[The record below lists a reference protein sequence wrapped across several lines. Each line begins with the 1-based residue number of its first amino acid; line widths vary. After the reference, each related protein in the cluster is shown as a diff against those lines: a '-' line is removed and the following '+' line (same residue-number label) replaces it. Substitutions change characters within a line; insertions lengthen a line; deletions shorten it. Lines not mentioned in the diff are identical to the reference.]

1 MSWVDIVFLVVI
13 LVSALISLVRG
24 FVREVI
30 SIAVWVGAF
39 WIGIRF
45 AAELAIHLE
54 AFIASPTLRL
64 GSAFAA
70 LFISTLLLGALVNF
84 LATTLVGRTGLTGT
98 DRALGMVFGALR
110 GGLIVAILVLL
121 AGLTA
126 VPREAWWQ
134 RSVIAGQLQPWVC
147 LIGIGHWMGGLMVY
161 KPLVDRAE
169 GASGQPAASYWDEFC
184 ARARAER

>member
-1 MSWVDIVFLVVI
+1 MSWLDVAFIAVI

-45 AAELAIHLE
+45 AAELAFHLE
-54 AFIASPTLRL
+54 PFIASPTLRL

-70 LFISTLLLGALVNF
+70 LFIATLLLGALVNF
-84 LATTLVGRTGLTGT
+84 LATTLIGKTGLTGT

-110 GGLIVAILVLL
+110 GVVIVAILVML

-126 VPREAWWQ
+126 VPRETWWQ
-134 RSVIAGQLQPWVC
+134 RSVLAGQLQPWVC
-147 LIGIGHWMGGLMVY
+147 LIGIGHWMDGLTVY
-161 KPLVDRAE
+161 QPLVTDTE
-169 GASGQPAASYWDEFC
+169 EASGQPAASYWEEFC
-184 ARARAER
+184 ANPDQ